1 MNTENDREHNPRR
14 GRRKGNTGLIK
25 IAIIAIVVVIAVFV
39 IAFFIG
45 KKSGTDTDKSLI
57 EESTEISETLL
68 RENLADIGEM
78 ATQEYYFT
86 EIGTYDSSKKIKNFE
101 VPFTTTRFVY
111 SYDGMIKAGIDFASV
126 EVEKNDLTKIITVKV
141 PKSRILSSE
150 IDENSFQIYDEEQ
163 SIFNQL
169 SISNFNDTTAQ
180 MKANAEEKAIKKGL
194 LDNADANAKLI
205 INNFIASFDI
215 SDYTVTV
222 VTAE

>member
-1 MNTENDREHNPRR
+1 MLQADSRVTAFPQAITTGVRWSFPKRAGSPRS
-14 GRRKGNTGLIK
+14 
-25 IAIIAIVVVIAVFV
+25 V
-39 IAFFIG
+39 
-45 KKSGTDTDKSLI
+45 
-57 EESTEISETLL
+57 
-68 RENLADIGEM
+68 
-78 ATQEYYFT
+78 
-86 EIGTYDSSKKIKNFE
+86 SS
-101 VPFTTTRFVY
+101 P
-111 SYDGMIKAGIDFASV
+111 
-126 EVEKNDLTKIITVKV
+126 LTKIITVKV

-169 SISNFNDTTAQ
+169 SSSNFNDTTAQ

>member
-205 INNFIASFDI
+205 MNNFIASFDI

>member
-1 MNTENDREHNPRR
+1 MNTENEREHNPRR

-39 IAFFIG
+39 IAFLIG
-45 KKSGTDTDKSLI
+45 KKSGTDTDESLI

>member
-1 MNTENDREHNPRR
+1 MNTENEREHNPRR
-14 GRRKGNTGLIK
+14 GRRKVNTGIIK

-39 IAFFIG
+39 IAFLIG
-45 KKSGTDTDKSLI
+45 KKSGTDTDESLI

>member
-1 MNTENDREHNPRR
+1 M
-14 GRRKGNTGLIK
+14 
-25 IAIIAIVVVIAVFV
+25 
-39 IAFFIG
+39 
-45 KKSGTDTDKSLI
+45 
-57 EESTEISETLL
+57 

>member
-150 IDENSFQIYDEEQ
+150 IDENSFQIYAEEQ